1 MAVRPARGLLR
12 LAVLLLVGG
21 CLSRPVVPDEPRLGR
36 MPIPPRRPPASPSA
50 GPAAAPAAAS
60 AAATAGAR
68 ATGPVEDHPPA
79 GRFDPSL
86 PSIGG
91 VGTAPAPA
99 AAAGLLVRVAL
110 KTAPDSIGLAA
121 DAGWRLLDEDGGVL
135 VRARAGERWTV
146 QRRGGRIR
154 ARRADGTAT
163 AWHQRPMTQ
172 LADDATPVVLDG
184 KAFRGAMRVIPTDSG
199 VLVVN
204 EVAVEEYLRGVV
216 PLEIGG
222 TRGEADQPAVEAQA
236 VAARSYT
243 VSKMLAARRST
254 TRTAPFDLL
263 ATIADQVYGGVAA
276 ERALSDAAVART
288 AGLVLL
294 WDGSVVSA
302 PYHSTCGG
310 RTVTAGEAW
319 RGGGAPYLR
328 EVSDRIPGSDRDY
341 CDLSPRY
348 AWTRTYSA
356 DELDAAVR
364 RYLATY
370 VAVGAAGPGR
380 VRDVVVTET
389 SSSGRAGEV
398 VIRAEGGSY
407 RLRGADARSV
417 LRSAAGEPL
426 LSAYFSVAVERAE
439 GRLARLVVR
448 GKGYGHGVGM
458 CQWGAIGRARAGQD
472 ARTILATYYPGTT
485 VGPVPDGTLTP

>member
-1 MAVRPARGLLR
+1 MAARPARGLLR

-21 CLSRPVVPDEPRLGR
+21 CLSRPVVPDEPRIGR
-36 MPIPPRRPPASPSA
+36 IPIPPRRPAASPT
-50 GPAAAPAAAS
+50 
-60 AAATAGAR
+60 AATAGAR
-68 ATGPVEDHPPA
+68 DAGHAGGAAAAAPTEDRPPA

-86 PSIGG
+86 PTIGG
-91 VGTAPAPA
+91 VGAVAAPA

-110 KTAPDSIGLAA
+110 KAAPDSIALAA

-146 QRRGGRIR
+146 QRRGARIR

-163 AWHQRPMTQ
+163 AWHEQPMTQ
-172 LADDATPVVLDG
+172 LADDATPVLVDG

-276 ERALSDAAVART
+276 ERTLSDAAVART

-294 WDGSVVSA
+294 FDGAVVSA

-310 RTVTAGEAW
+310 RTVTAAEAW

-328 EVSDRIPGSDRDY
+328 EVSDRIPGTDRDY

-356 DELDAAVR
+356 GELDAAVR

-389 SSSGRAGEV
+389 SSSGRAGAV

-426 LSAYFSVAVERAE
+426 LSAYFSVAVERVE
-439 GRLARLVVR
+439 GRLARVVVR